1 MTIKSTLI
9 ASALAITLPLAPA
22 LAGGNGGHGGGTV
35 VVHGNGGWHGGN
47 PGWHGGGWNNGWH
60 GGGGWGC
67 GWGCGASIGLG
78 AAALGALAW
87 GLSPGYGYAAPPVV
101 VRQPQLVCNQFGQCW
116 YQ

>member
-9 ASALAITLPLAPA
+9 VSALAIALPLAPA
-22 LAGGNGGHGGGTV
+22 LAGGNGGHGGTV
-35 VVHGNGGWHGGN
+35 VVHGNGGWHGGYAGH
-47 PGWHGGGWNNGWH
+47 PYYGGGWHG

-67 GWGCGASIGLG
+67 GWGCGLG
-78 AAALGALAW
+78 VGAGVAALGALAW
-87 GLSPGYGYAAPPVV
+87 GLATPGYGYAPPVV